1 MKPCP
6 AIAVLEFD
14 DIPTGAAATDAMLKR
29 APIAFFR
36 CGTTTHGR
44 YLTVIGGTTAS
55 VAESAEEGVRYA
67 AGHLL
72 DHVLLPDV
80 HPRLYEAIAGTRRPR
95 VTGSLAILESPTV
108 SATVRAAEA
117 ALKGTPVELVEIR
130 LADTGLAGKGLVVL
144 EGTLH
149 DVEAAVTLA
158 VARDA
163 REGPGDGAPQ
173 GPGRLSYRVI
183 PAPHEATAA
192 QAGHGTSFDSALTI
206 QLEGETL

>member
-14 DIPTGAAATDAMLKR
+14 DIPTGIAATDAMLKR
-29 APIAFFR
+29 APIAFVR
-36 CGTTTHGR
+36 CGTITHGR

-72 DHVLLPDV
+72 DHVVLPDV
-80 HPRLYEAIAGTRRPR
+80 HPRLYEGVAGSRQPR

-130 LADTGLAGKGLVVL
+130 LADAGLAGKGVVVL

-149 DVEAAVTLA
+149 DVEAAVALA
-158 VARDA
+158 VARDE
-163 REGPGDGAPQ
+163 REGIPAPQ
-173 GPGRLSYRVI
+173 GGGRLSYRVI
-183 PAPHEATAA
+183 PAPHDGTAA
-192 QAGHGTSFDSALTI
+192 QTGHGTSFDSALTI
-206 QLEGETL
+206 QLEGESL